1 MCPAA
6 IVSVWQD
13 DISQLSLPQVYQL
26 LQVLENI
33 KSSEQQ
39 STTEA
44 KYQSLKSPCPKR
56 PVHVWPELWE
66 PKASLHTRMPKL
78 HTEKSLLEKHEHQT
92 GSKLLNY
99 QPTTNMSS
107 LPPLQKSKQA
117 ATARSSKWPLRL
129 LTKEV
134 PKRLVKIS
142 DLREIDSFP
151 VVSTQ
156 WCSYQHNHNYYA

>member
-78 HTEKSLLEKHEHQT
+78 HTEKSLLEKHEHHYHLFKRVN
-92 GSKLLNY
+92 KLL
-99 QPTTNMSS
+99 
-107 LPPLQKSKQA
+107 LQ
-117 ATARSSKWPLRL
+117 
-129 LTKEV
+129 EV
-134 PKRLVKIS
+134 PS
-142 DLREIDSFP
+142 GHQD
-151 VVSTQ
+151 
-156 WCSYQHNHNYYA
+156 C